1 MNGVLW
7 SKRIYAI
14 KHYIL
19 FSTLTN
25 SNKIL
30 NGVKGVLN
38 KFLITMLY
46 IPGRI
51 MTKKRF
57 K

>member
-7 SKRIYAI
+7 SKRMYAI

-25 SNKIL
+25 KNKIL
-30 NGVKGVLN
+30 NGVKGFLN